1 MIRITMIDKPLLE
14 SKIFWKILDV
24 TRQLSY
30 PIELDDML
38 VQVVDVARSVLEADR
53 GTVFLFD
60 EQTNELFAEVG
71 TGLDMQEIRFS
82 VDKGIAGL
90 CARTGRIINVSDVYS
105 HDHFN
110 PDIDRQSGYLTG
122 CLLNIP
128 LIGLN
133 KTLVGVMQLVNKI
146 GGHFEKN
153 DERIAEV
160 LASQCAV
167 ALQRARLLREYL
179 VKQKLE
185 RDLVLARRIQ
195 RSLLPEEMPN
205 IAGYDLAGWN
215 EPADQTGG
223 DIYDSLSLDG
233 NRTLIL
239 LADVSGHGI
248 GSALSVTQFRAMI
261 RMALRLQCN
270 LQDLLEHANNQLV
283 EDLAGDRFI
292 TSFVGILNTENHRI
306 TYHACGQG
314 PLLHFHSA
322 SGEVDQL
329 PASTIPVG
337 IMSSIQLKEPDP
349 IEMAPG
355 DIFALISDGIFEQP
369 DGDNRQFGVDSVI
382 KIIRE
387 NQDQPMTELVN
398 SLREGV
404 LNHAGKRSQDDD
416 MTIVLV
422 KRMADI

>member
-1 MIRITMIDKPLLE
+1 VVDKPLFE
-14 SKIFWKILDV
+14 SEILWKILDV
-24 TRQLSY
+24 TRQLSS
-30 PIELDDML
+30 PIELDEML

-60 EQTNELFAEVG
+60 ERTDELYAEVG
-71 TGLDMQEIRFS
+71 TGLDMKEIRFS
-82 VDKGIAGL
+82 IDKGIAGL
-90 CARTGRIINVSDVYS
+90 CARTGRILNVSDVYS

-110 PDIDRQSGYLTG
+110 PDIDRQFGYRTR

-133 KTLVGVMQLVNKI
+133 NTLVGVLQLVNRI

-167 ALQRARLLREYL
+167 ALQRAQFLREYI

-185 RDLVLARRIQ
+185 RDLVLARIIQ
-195 RSLLPEEMPN
+195 RSLMPDEMPN

-223 DIYDSLSLDG
+223 DIFDAISLDG
-233 NRTLIL
+233 SRVLLL

-261 RMALRLQCN
+261 RMAFRLKCN
-270 LQDLLEHANNQLV
+270 LYDLHEHANNQLV
-283 EDLAGDRFI
+283 EDLAEDRFI
-292 TSFVGILNTENHRI
+292 TSFVGILNTKDHNI

-314 PLLHFHSA
+314 PLLHFHSD

-329 PASTIPVG
+329 PASTIPIG
-337 IMSSIQLKEPDP
+337 IMPSIPLKEPDP
-349 IEMAPG
+349 IEMEPG
-355 DIFALISDGIFEQP
+355 DIFALISDGIFEQSNSS
-369 DGDNRQFGVDSVI
+369 NRQFGVDSVI
-382 KIIRE
+382 KLIRE
-387 NQDQPMTELVN
+387 YQDQPMIELVN

-404 LNHAGKRSQDDD
+404 LNHAGKQLQDDD

-422 KRMADI
+422 KRFADI

>member
-1 MIRITMIDKPLLE
+1 MADKPLFD
-14 SKIFWKILDV
+14 SDIFWKILDV
-24 TRQLSY
+24 TRQLSS
-30 PIELDDML
+30 PIDLDDML

-60 EQTNELFAEVG
+60 EQTDELFAEVG

-90 CARTGRIINVSDVYS
+90 CARTGRILNVSDVYS
-105 HDHFN
+105 HEHFN
-110 PDIDRQSGYLTG
+110 PDIDRQSGYRTR

-133 KTLVGVMQLVNKI
+133 NSLVGVLQLVNKI
-146 GGHFEKN
+146 GGHFEN
-153 DERIAEV
+153 SDERIAEV

-167 ALQRARLLREYL
+167 ALQRARLLREYV
-179 VKQKLE
+179 VKEKLE
-185 RDLVLARRIQ
+185 RDLVLARIIQ

-223 DIYDSLSLDG
+223 DIYDALCLDSSHV
-233 NRTLIL
+233 LLL

-261 RMALRLQCN
+261 RMALRFQC
-270 LQDLLEHANNQLV
+270 DLFDLHEHANNQLV

-292 TSFVGILNTENHRI
+292 TSFIGILNTENHHI

-314 PLLHFHSA
+314 PLLHFHA
-322 SGEVDQL
+322 ATGEVEQL

-337 IMSSIQLKEPDP
+337 IMPAIPLEEPDP
-349 IEMAPG
+349 IEMASG
-355 DIFALISDGIFEQP
+355 DIFALISDGVFEQP
-369 DGDNRQFGVDSVI
+369 DCSNQQFGIDSVI
-382 KIIRE
+382 GVIRD
-387 NQDQPMTELVN
+387 NQDQTMAELIN

-404 LNHAGKRSQDDD
+404 LNHAGKQTQDDD

-422 KRMADI
+422 KRMPDV

>member
-1 MIRITMIDKPLLE
+1 MVNKPLFKSE
-14 SKIFWKILDV
+14 IFWKILDV
-24 TRQLSY
+24 AHQLSS

-90 CARTGRIINVSDVYS
+90 CARTGRILNVSDVYS

-110 PDIDRQSGYLTG
+110 PDIDRQSGYTTR
-122 CLLNIP
+122 CLLSIP

-133 KTLVGVMQLVNKI
+133 NTLVGVMQLVNKI
-146 GGHFEKN
+146 GGHFGNN

-160 LASQCAV
+160 LASHCAV
-167 ALQRARLLREYL
+167 ALQRARLLREYI

-185 RDLVLARRIQ
+185 RDLVLARIIQ

-223 DIYDSLSLDG
+223 DIYDALSLDDS
-233 NRTLIL
+233 RVLIL

-261 RMALRLQCN
+261 RIALRLRCN
-270 LQDLLEHANNQLV
+270 LHDLHEHANNQLV

-292 TSFVGILNTENHRI
+292 TSFVGILNTEDHRI

-314 PLLHFHSA
+314 PLLHFHST

-337 IMSSIQLKEPDP
+337 IMPFIPLKEPDP
-349 IEMAPG
+349 IEMSPS
-355 DIFALISDGIFEQP
+355 DIFALISDGVFEQP
-369 DGDNRQFGVDSVI
+369 DSDNRQFGVDSVI
-382 KIIRE
+382 RVIRE
-387 NQDQPMTELVN
+387 NQDQQMIELVS
-398 SLREGV
+398 SLREEV
-404 LNHAGKRSQDDD
+404 LNHAGKQTQDDD

-422 KRMADI
+422 KREADN

>member
-1 MIRITMIDKPLLE
+1 MVDKPLLE
-14 SKIFWKILDV
+14 SEIFWKILDV
-24 TRQLSY
+24 TRQLSS
-30 PIELDDML
+30 PVELDEML
-38 VQVVDVARSVLEADR
+38 VEVVDVARSVLEADR

-60 EQTNELFAEVG
+60 EQTDELYAEVG

-110 PDIDRQSGYLTG
+110 PDIDKQSGYLTG

-133 KTLVGVMQLVNKI
+133 NTLVGVMQLVNKI
-146 GGHFEKN
+146 GGHFGKN

-167 ALQRARLLREYL
+167 ALQRARLLREYI

-185 RDLVLARRIQ
+185 HDLILARIIQ

-205 IAGYDLAGWN
+205 IPGYDLAGWN

-223 DIYDSLSLDG
+223 DIFDALSLDG
-233 NRTLIL
+233 SRVLLL
-239 LADVSGHGI
+239 LADVCGHGI

-261 RMALRLQCN
+261 RISLRLQC
-270 LQDLLEHANNQLV
+270 DLHDLHEHANNQLV
-283 EDLAGDRFI
+283 EDLAGDHFI
-292 TSFVGILNTENHRI
+292 TSFIGILNTEDHRI
-306 TYHACGQG
+306 NYHACGQG
-314 PLLHFHSA
+314 PLLHFHSDT
-322 SGEVDQL
+322 GEVDQL
-329 PASTIPVG
+329 PASTIPIG
-337 IMSSIQLKEPDP
+337 IMPSIPLKEPDP

-355 DIFALISDGIFEQP
+355 DIFALISDGVFEQP
-369 DGDNRQFGVDSVI
+369 DSSNRQFGVESVI
-382 KIIRE
+382 RVILE
-387 NQDQPMTELVN
+387 NRDQPMIELVN
-398 SLREGV
+398 YLREGV
-404 LNHAGKRSQDDD
+404 LNHAGKQSQDDD

-422 KRMADI
+422 KRMADV